1 MAALMTNIDDVRAEI
16 MRLENEP
23 VFDTAAWLAVIGQL
37 EDSPCRLADARRR
50 MMTAYTNATMF
61 LDEHLLWKLGMG
73 VDRAKPGS
81 DRTMIV
87 VTDLG
92 IPGRSIELTLAPVS
106 AETEVE

>member
-1 MAALMTNIDDVRAEI
+1 MNIMSNIDPIRAEI

-23 VFDTAAWLAVIGQL
+23 VFDTGSWLAVLGQL
-37 EDSPCRLADARRR
+37 QDSPCRLADARRR
-50 MMTAYTNATMF
+50 MMTAYDNARMY

-81 DRTMIV
+81 DRTMMVV

-92 IPGRSIELTLAPVS
+92 FPGQRIELTLAPVS